1 MVYAYIHSVRMQ
13 IHMNTYACTYVPHVY
28 IHVGMYLHTMNNHT
42 ACQYV
47 IRTVTDKIKNYTYS
61 ASFRDSLR
69 TISTSSSLAISLVT
83 FPTMASSSPLEALE
97 WTAWRYGQVT
107 PHHTSEERY
116 SQHVL
121 YAQLY
126 HSPFKQQLQHD
137 YTPMYVCMYVYAY
150 ITQAAVKL

>member
-1 MVYAYIHSVRMQ
+1 
-13 IHMNTYACTYVPHVY
+13 
-28 IHVGMYLHTMNNHT
+28 MYLRTSCVHL
-42 ACQYV
+42 CRYV
-47 IRTVTDKIKNYTYS
+47 LAHNEQPHCMPIRNQSSHRKIKNYTYS

-69 TISTSSSLAISLVT
+69 TISTSSSLSISLVT

-121 YAQLY
+121 YAQLH

-137 YTPMYVCMYVYAY
+137 YTPTNVCTYMH
-150 ITQAAVKL
+150 T